1 MVGPIFLPQEKIDA
15 IRERVANV
23 AFTPEEMKDPDKSWY
38 DTWNAAVNAVNEVLG
53 IVMIAKE
60 EPVC

>member
-1 MVGPIFLPQEKIDA
+1 MVGPIYLPQEKIDA
-15 IRERVANV
+15 IRGYVENV

-38 DTWNAAVNAVNEVLG
+38 ETWNAAVNAVNEVLD
-53 IVMIAKE
+53 IAMIARE